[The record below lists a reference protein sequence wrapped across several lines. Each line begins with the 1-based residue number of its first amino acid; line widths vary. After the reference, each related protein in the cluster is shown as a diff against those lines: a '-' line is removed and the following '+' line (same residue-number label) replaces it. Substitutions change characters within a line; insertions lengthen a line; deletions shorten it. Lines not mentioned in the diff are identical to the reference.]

1 MKISSTKGAA
11 CLEKTL
17 KREFPYLLFI
27 LPAFL
32 GYTTF
37 TIVPLLN
44 SFKYAFTNWDGFNR
58 AEFVGFKNFLDL
70 FGDAPMMRA
79 LMNTLV
85 YAVSVPLLVT
95 LFAIPLAVL
104 LNGKMK
110 TRNLQRAV
118 FSFRPFPVF

>member
-1 MKISSTKGAA
+1 MK
-11 CLEKTL
+11 KTL